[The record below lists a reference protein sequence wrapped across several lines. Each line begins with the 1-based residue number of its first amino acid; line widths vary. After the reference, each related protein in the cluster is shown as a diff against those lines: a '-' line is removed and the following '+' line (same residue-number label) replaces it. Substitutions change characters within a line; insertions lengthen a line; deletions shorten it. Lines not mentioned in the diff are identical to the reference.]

1 LAGELHQLATFEFGP
16 PVGNYVAPLLLE
28 RQSAKGRIVM
38 ADLPKLNVV
47 IANNFGHL
55 PMFIGAEK
63 GFFKNHGVDA
73 SFRVVD
79 TGTDMVN
86 ALHNGE
92 AQVGDMST
100 TTYLKAVHAGNP
112 FQVIGLIMNDATD
125 DRCDTP
131 LAIVTRKGMG
141 IDVGKI
147 GDLRGKKVGLAR
159 GQTSDEYFKM
169 VLRRASVKY
178 EDVTIENI
186 WSQFGLAPALK
197 EGQVDAIVT
206 KKGRGIEAGK
216 LSDLKG
222 KKIGLARGQT
232 SDEYFKMVLRRA
244 KMKYEDLTI
253 ENIWS
258 QFGLA
263 PALAEDKVDAVVSWE
278 PFVTQALTQ
287 VPESYLVIRGGQHM
301 SYVMVAVAHGPTVE
315 AQPAVIRS
323 IAAGLA
329 QSSHFTRKNP
339 DEAVEIFA
347 KWVPGTDVAVGKK
360 SIKHISFD
368 PRMSP
373 NVLRAFENAEDEV
386 LMNTLKGA
394 PRLDVPS
401 LFRPQFMAEVQKE
414 HPEYF
419 ADLPA
424 LK

>member
-1 LAGELHQLATFEFGP
+1 
-16 PVGNYVAPLLLE
+16 
-28 RQSAKGRIVM
+28 M

-55 PMFIGAEK
+55 PMFVGAEK
-63 GFFKNHGVDA
+63 GFFKQQGVDA

-125 DRCDTP
+125 DHCDTP
-131 LAIVTRKGMG
+131 LAIVTKMG
-141 IDVGKI
+141 TGINVGKI
-147 GDLRGKKVGLAR
+147 GDLSGKTVGLAR

-169 VLRRASVKY
+169 VLRRAGVKY
-178 EDVTIENI
+178 DDITIENI

-197 EGQVDAIVT
+197 EGKVDAIVT
-206 KKGRGIEAGK
+206 
-216 LSDLKG
+216 
-222 KKIGLARGQT
+222 
-232 SDEYFKMVLRRA
+232 
-244 KMKYEDLTI
+244 
-253 ENIWS
+253 
-258 QFGLA
+258 
-263 PALAEDKVDAVVSWE
+263 WE
-278 PFVTQALTQ
+278 PYVTQALTQ

-301 SYVMVAVAHGPTVE
+301 SYVMVAVAHGPTVDST
-315 AQPAVIRS
+315 PAVIKS

-329 QSSHFTRKNP
+329 QSSHFTRNNR

-347 KWVPGTDVAVGKK
+347 KWVPGTDVAIGKK
-360 SIKHISFD
+360 AVKHISFD

-386 LMNTLKGA
+386 LTNTLKGA
-394 PRLDVPS
+394 PRLNVPS
-401 LFRPQFMAEVQKE
+401 LFRPEFMQQVEKE

-419 ADLPA
+419 VDLPR

>member
-1 LAGELHQLATFEFGP
+1 M
-16 PVGNYVAPLLLE
+16 V
-28 RQSAKGRIVM
+28 
-38 ADLPKLNVV
+38 DLPKLDVV

-63 GFFKNHGVDA
+63 CFFKEHGVDA

-112 FQVIGLIMNDATD
+112 FLVIGLIMNDATKD
-125 DRCDTP
+125 NCDTP
-131 LAIVTRKGMG
+131 L
-141 IDVGKI
+141 
-147 GDLRGKKVGLAR
+147 
-159 GQTSDEYFKM
+159 
-169 VLRRASVKY
+169 
-178 EDVTIENI
+178 
-186 WSQFGLAPALK
+186 
-197 EGQVDAIVT
+197 AIVT

-216 LSDLKG
+216 LGDLKG

-244 KMKYEDLTI
+244 KMKYEELSI

-263 PALAEDKVDAVVSWE
+263 PALAEGKVDAIVSWE

-287 VPESYLVIRGGQHM
+287 VPDSYLVIRGGQHM

-315 AQPAVIRS
+315 TKPGVIKS

-329 QSSHFTRKNP
+329 QSSYFTRKNP

-386 LMNTLKGA
+386 LINTLPGA
-394 PRLDVPS
+394 PRLNVPS
-401 LFRPQFMAEVQKE
+401 LFRPQFMAEVEKE

-419 ADLPA
+419 ADLPK
-424 LK
+424 LT

>member
-1 LAGELHQLATFEFGP
+1 
-16 PVGNYVAPLLLE
+16 
-28 RQSAKGRIVM
+28 M
-38 ADLPKLNVV
+38 ALPKLNVV

-63 GFFKNHGVDA
+63 GFFKQQGVDA

-112 FQVIGLIMNDATD
+112 FQVIGLIMNDATN

-131 LAIVTRKGMG
+131 LAIVTKKGAG
-141 IDVGKI
+141 INVGKI
-147 GDLRGKKVGLAR
+147 GDLKGKKVGLAR

-169 VLRRASVKY
+169 VLRRAGV
-178 EDVTIENI
+178 
-186 WSQFGLAPALK
+186 
-197 EGQVDAIVT
+197 
-206 KKGRGIEAGK
+206 
-216 LSDLKG
+216 
-222 KKIGLARGQT
+222 
-232 SDEYFKMVLRRA
+232 
-244 KMKYEDLTI
+244 KYEDLTI

-263 PALAEDKVDAVVSWE
+263 PALKEGKVDAIVTWE
-278 PFVTQALTQ
+278 PYVTQALTQ
-287 VPESYLVIRGGQHM
+287 VPESYEVIRGGQHM
-301 SYVMVAVAHGPTVE
+301 SYVMVAVAHGPTVDS
-315 AQPAVIRS
+315 QPAVIKS

-329 QSSHFTRKNP
+329 QSSHFTRNNR

-347 KWVPGTDVAVGKK
+347 KWVPGTDLAIGKK
-360 SIKHISFD
+360 AVKHISFD

-373 NVLRAFENAEDEV
+373 NVLRAFENAEDEI
-386 LMNTLKGA
+386 LTNTLKGA
-394 PRLDVPS
+394 PRLNVPS

-419 ADLPA
+419 ADLPP

>member
-1 LAGELHQLATFEFGP
+1 
-16 PVGNYVAPLLLE
+16 
-28 RQSAKGRIVM
+28 M
-38 ADLPKLNVV
+38 ADLPELAVV

-55 PMFIGAEK
+55 PMFVGAEK
-63 GFFKNHGVDA
+63 GFFKQHGVDA

-112 FQVIGLIMNDATD
+112 FQVIGLIMNDATN

-131 LAIVTRKGMG
+131 LAIVT
-141 IDVGKI
+141 
-147 GDLRGKKVGLAR
+147 
-159 GQTSDEYFKM
+159 
-169 VLRRASVKY
+169 
-178 EDVTIENI
+178 
-186 WSQFGLAPALK
+186 
-197 EGQVDAIVT
+197 
-206 KKGRGIEAGK
+206 KKGTGIEAGK

-222 KKIGLARGQT
+222 KKIGLAKGQT

-244 KMKYEDLTI
+244 KMKYEDITI

-263 PALAEDKVDAVVSWE
+263 PALAEGKVDAIVSWE

-287 VPESYLVIRGGQHM
+287 VPDSYLVIRGGQHM

-315 AQPAVIRS
+315 SKPAVIKS

-329 QSSHFTRKNP
+329 QSSHFTRQNP

-347 KWVPGTDVAVGKK
+347 KWVPGTDVAIGKK
-360 SIKHISFD
+360 SIKHIHFD

-394 PRLDVPS
+394 ARLDVPS
-401 LFRPQFMAEVQKE
+401 LFRPQFMTEVQIE
-414 HPEYF
+414 HLEYF
-419 ADLPA
+419 ADLPKLA
-424 LK
+424 